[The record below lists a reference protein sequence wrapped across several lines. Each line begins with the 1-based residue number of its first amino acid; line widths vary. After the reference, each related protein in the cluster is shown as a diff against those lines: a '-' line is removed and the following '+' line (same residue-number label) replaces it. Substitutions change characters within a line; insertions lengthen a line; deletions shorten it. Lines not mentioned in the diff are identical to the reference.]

1 MTVERVAVGILVND
15 KNKVFIAKRSSD
27 KHQGGKWEFP
37 GGKLEKGETS
47 YQALCREM
55 REEIGIEVQSAT
67 LLTEMTYHYKEKTV
81 SLDFYRINKWL
92 GTAQGMEQQPVRW
105 VEKSDLDNY
114 EFPEANLVLQQ
125 YCIDGYSESESG

>member
-1 MTVERVAVGILVND
+1 MTVERVAVGILVNE
-15 KNKVFIAKRSSD
+15 KNQVLIAKRSSD

-55 REEIGIEVQSAT
+55 REEVGIEVQSAT

-114 EFPEANLVLQQ
+114 EFPEANSKIIKL
-125 YCIDGYSESESG
+125 I

>member
-15 KNKVFIAKRSSD
+15 KNQVFIAKRSSD

-55 REEIGIEVQSAT
+55 REEVGIEVQSAT

-114 EFPEANLVLQQ
+114 EFPEANSKIIKL
-125 YCIDGYSESESG
+125 I

>member
-1 MTVERVAVGILVND
+1 MVMVERVAVGVLVNN
-15 KNKVFIAKRSSD
+15 KNQVFIAKRSSD

-55 REEIGIEVQSAT
+55 REELGIEVQSAT

-114 EFPEANLVLQQ
+114 EFPEANSKIIKL
-125 YCIDGYSESESG
+125 I

>member
-1 MTVERVAVGILVND
+1 MTVERIAVGILVND
-15 KNKVFIAKRSSD
+15 KNQVFIAKRSSD

>member
-1 MTVERVAVGILVND
+1 MTVERVAVGILVNE
-15 KNKVFIAKRSSD
+15 KNQVLIAKRSSD

-55 REEIGIEVQSAT
+55 REEVGIEVQSAT
-67 LLTEMTYHYKEKTV
+67 LLSEMTYHYKEKTV

-105 VEKSDLDNY
+105 VEKSDLGNY
-114 EFPEANLVLQQ
+114 EFPEAN
-125 YCIDGYSESESG
+125 IEIIKII